1 LFFGNAEVFR
11 DDMRR
16 IADAADGKPHTVVI
30 SAYAPGHPDATARET
45 LLRAQRELAERGIQ
59 LEFGNAREL
68 LRRALS
74 EVGEFTLIDE
84 ARFLATLRLLQPP
97 PAR

>member
-1 LFFGNAEVFR
+1 
-11 DDMRR
+11 MRR
-16 IADAADGKPHTVVI
+16 IADAADGKLHTVVI
-30 SAYAPGHPDATARET
+30 NADALGIPDATARET

-59 LEFGNAREL
+59 LEFGNAREP

-74 EVGEFTLIDE
+74 EVGEFTVIDE
-84 ARFLATLRLLQPP
+84 ARFLATLRRLHPP